1 MTNAVY
7 QATVAALEALLP
19 PRVVSR
25 TLQEGLQAVAKTPAT
40 LQVDDVDKILKQQVY
55 RQLQV
60 VMPVTEAKEKLQGV
74 LENLKKIKV
83 NATVTLT
90 MPVSQHDVEELR
102 ASLRP
107 FNLYFE
113 WPEVQKLRAQ
123 VQLLEAEYQ
132 AGREAGRLLE
142 EARQGLAAVE
152 QKLTDQLVYQA
163 KALGEL
169 TAALEVV
176 RFLGGPKV
184 RRLENYLGQIQT
196 AQDARSLAP
205 AEVERA
211 HKLVA
216 DLRKLMES
224 SVAVGPT
231 AGPAPEAAANI
242 NINININKADA
253 GLIEVESEADDL
265 LSFGSDA
272 PAPLEA
278 SVAASAKL
286 LQLDLDDER
295 RNLDKLRSDY
305 ADLLTHRPALV
316 EEVDAYAARL
326 AAGASVAEQLD
337 ALRSSFGAAARAERA
352 ELSAELTQMQNE
364 AVNWDA
370 ASTSELAQHLQVTLS
385 VLTSTLPSLRD
396 VQHLRSLYHLAA
408 GHNRPAAAGLDEHER
423 LRNLEREKRLGE
435 QLGELHKIE
444 ETVSGYG
451 GVALDELQTLNSR
464 LQEVRASLEQDE
476 PVNTFDDL
484 WVLLDA
490 VQKRLE
496 QRSADYSSR
505 LDAALETYE
514 EVLKLNSDEVFK
526 VGTMLQ
532 HLNSQRDA
540 LQRVSAGVR
549 AELVD
554 ALTQAETQLNEL
566 QGQYQ
571 ATRAVADQLA
581 GSDVMGGLFGLFDAF
596 PSFEPSQS
604 SAATTLDGWT
614 AACLQEPGVR
624 HLALYDDTGRVVSGA
639 LPSADD
645 PYAALGK
652 LAASASEL
660 GTGLTLGATRATV
673 VELAEATFLTATLA
687 SGHRLVAQVK
697 PDRLDELL
705 PVFESRLGELR
716 GLLVRS

>member
-25 TLQEGLQAVAKTPAT
+25 TLQEGLQAVAKTPST

-60 VMPVTEAKEKLQGV
+60 VMPVTEAKQKLQDV
-74 LENLKKIKV
+74 LESIKKIKV

-90 MPVSQHDVEELR
+90 MPVSQADVEELR

-123 VQLLEAEYQ
+123 VQLLEAEQQ

-142 EARQGLAAVE
+142 EARQGLATVE

-163 KALGEL
+163 KSLGEL
-169 TAALEVV
+169 TAALELV

-184 RRLENYLGQIQT
+184 RRLENYLGQIET

-224 SVAVGPT
+224 SVAVE
-231 AGPAPEAAANI
+231 PAAT
-242 NINININKADA
+242 ADA
-253 GLIEVESEADDL
+253 GLIEVDSEGDDL
-265 LSFGSDA
+265 LSLGSDT
-272 PAPLEA
+272 PAPGGA
-278 SVAASAKL
+278 GVAASAKL

-295 RNLDKLRSDY
+295 RSLDKLRSDC
-305 ADLLTHRPALV
+305 ADLLTYRPALADELNACV
-316 EEVDAYAARL
+316 TQL
-326 AAGASVAEQLD
+326 ASGVSTAEHLET
-337 ALRSSFGAAARAERA
+337 LRSSLVAAARAERA
-352 ELSAELTQMQNE
+352 ELSAEFTKLQNE
-364 AVNWDA
+364 VVNWDA
-370 ASTSELAQHLQVTLS
+370 ETTSELAQHLQVTLS
-385 VLTSTLPSLRD
+385 VLNSTLPPARD

-408 GHNRPAAAGLDEHER
+408 SQNRPAAAGLDEHER
-423 LRNLEREKRLGE
+423 LRNAEREKRLAE

-444 ETVSGYG
+444 EMVSGYG
-451 GVALDELQTLNSR
+451 NVALDELQTLNAR
-464 LQEVRASLEQDE
+464 LQETRASLEQDE

-496 QRSADYSSR
+496 QRSADFATR
-505 LDAALETYE
+505 LDTALLTYE
-514 EVLKLNSDEVFK
+514 EVVKLNSEEVFK
-526 VGTMLQ
+526 VGTLLQ
-532 HLNSQRDA
+532 HLNGQRDA
-540 LQRVSAGVR
+540 MQRVSAGVR

-554 ALTQAETQLNEL
+554 TLTQAETQLNEL
-566 QGQYQ
+566 QSQYH

-596 PSFEPSQS
+596 PSFETPLS
-604 SAATTLDGWT
+604 SAAVTLDGWT
-614 AACLQEPGVR
+614 ATCLQEPGVR
-624 HLALYDDTGRVVSGA
+624 HLALYDETGRVVSGA
-639 LPSADD
+639 LPSGAAD
-645 PYAALGK
+645 PYAALVK
-652 LAASASEL
+652 LDGSATEL
-660 GTGLTLGATRATV
+660 GTELTLGAPRATV
-673 VELAEATFLTATLA
+673 VELAEATFLTAALA
-687 SGHRLVAQVK
+687 SGHRLVAQVE
-697 PDRLDELL
+697 PDRAEEML
-705 PVFESRLGELR
+705 PTLQAKLGELR
-716 GLLVRS
+716 DLLVRS